1 MTCIDAFKNLNI
13 VNINNRLSISPC
25 CVSPTVPVD
34 QIDFNNQYLLDIRDT
49 WRKGQF
55 PLACMS
61 CKYKKSS
68 RMAGSNQWYVDH
80 NFNNNDVELIR
91 LDYWVGDICNLRCVI
106 CGPHNSSSWK
116 YELGIT
122 EQKQIVNKYWQTL
135 DLTKLK
141 FVHFNG
147 GEPLL
152 SKEHVEFLKDI
163 PNKTQVQI
171 NYNTNGTVR
180 PSQALM
186 DLWSEFDLVLLDFSI
201 DDIGTRYEYQRYPA
215 SWSEVKENL
224 QWFRESMPVNCMFAI
239 NTTVS
244 ILNQDTIQEL
254 DSWIEENFSENRL
267 GDKIEHRKQMANGI
281 LSTDKLTGNF
291 VKYLDQC
298 DNRRG
303 TDWRQVFPNLSQ
315 KFINIR

>member
-1 MTCIDAFKNLNI
+1 MTCIDAFKNINI
-13 VNINNRLSISPC
+13 AVFNGQLQIGPC
-25 CVSPTVPVD
+25 CLTPTEKVD
-34 QIDFNNQYLLDIRDT
+34 KIDFYDSAYLNRIRRS
-49 WRKGQF
+49 W
-55 PLACMS
+55 A
-61 CKYKKSS
+61 KSQIPNECQGCET
-68 RMAGSNQWYVDH
+68 RRLGSNQWYAAHGLD
-80 NFNNNDVELIR
+80 NTDVELVR

-106 CGPHNSSSWK
+106 CGPHSSSSWK
-116 YELGIT
+116 SELGIT
-122 EQKQIVNKYWQTL
+122 EQKQVVNKYWQTL

-163 PNKTQVQI
+163 PNKAQVQI

-180 PSQALM
+180 PNQALI
-186 DLWSEFDLVLLDFSI
+186 DLWSEFELVLLDFSI
-201 DDIGTRYEYQRYPA
+201 DDIDTRYEYQRYPA
-215 SWSEVKENL
+215 SWPEVKENL
-224 QWFRESMPVNCMFAI
+224 QWFRDTMPVNCMFAI

-254 DSWIEENFSENRL
+254 DSWVKENFSENRL

-281 LSTDKLTGNF
+281 LSPDRPTGNF

-303 TDWRQVFPNLSQ
+303 TDWRRVFPSLSQ